1 MTKNATSSSLQ
12 WRESF
17 FHAILKILLRLTQ
30 EGYPSFLVGGAVR
43 DLLLHRPLRDADI
56 LTEAPGKILECLYSG
71 GKFAGT
77 SAYPVYILPVWKGK
91 IAEISFLSPEES
103 LEDNLTRRD
112 FTVNSLALDW
122 KGKLRGSPEAFRD
135 IRKGLLRWNG
145 FPEERLRQDP
155 LRALRLCRFGVSL
168 KGFRIVPES
177 LEACL
182 PFAEA
187 CAKLPGER
195 IGREMLLG
203 LSSRNEAFPEFLR
216 RAGLLEQLC
225 QDRHEKKMPEN
236 FPIFS
241 RSCHRGT
248 SFACCMAAFFLDL
261 YGHLSPRL
269 LPFEGIGE
277 RSLLLLR
284 YWRYP
289 EKEAQRI
296 RQLLETLA
304 MVRRSGSFGKD
315 PELLERF
322 GFPWM
327 ETFLELLSL
336 DPSQGFLLE
345 ELQQNLLLWKARLFR
360 ASEKGML
367 LSGRE
372 CSEGFAIPPGPLLGR
387 FILEMRRKILETPDL
402 SPEELYRWGKKEAPN
417 FRA

>member
-1 MTKNATSSSLQ
+1 MAKNTTFSSLQ

-17 FHAILKILLRLTQ
+17 FHAILKILLRLNQ

-56 LTEAPGKILECLYSG
+56 LTEAPEKILECLYSE

-77 SAYPVYILPVWKGK
+77 SAYPIYILPVGKEK
-91 IAEISFLSPEES
+91 IAEISFLSPGES
-103 LEDNLTRRD
+103 LEENLIRRD
-112 FTVNSLALDW
+112 FTVNSLALNW
-122 KGKLRGSPEAFRD
+122 EGKLRGSSEAFRD

-168 KGFRIVPES
+168 KGFRIVPKS

-195 IGREMLLG
+195 VGREMLLG

-216 RAGLLEQLC
+216 RAGLLERLC
-225 QDRHEKKMPEN
+225 QDRHEKEMPEN
-236 FPIFS
+236 FPFFS

-248 SFACCMAAFFLDL
+248 SFACRMTAFFLDL
-261 YGHLSPRL
+261 YGHL
-269 LPFEGIGE
+269 PFEEIGE
-277 RSLLLLR
+277 QSLLLLR
-284 YWRYP
+284 HWRYP

-304 MVRRSGSFGKD
+304 MVRKSGSFGKGPD
-315 PELLERF
+315 LLERF

-327 ETFLELLSL
+327 EIFLELLSL
-336 DPSQGFLLE
+336 DPSQGSLLE
-345 ELQQNLLLWKARLFR
+345 ELQQHLLLWKARLSR

-372 CSEGFAIPPGPLLGR
+372 CTEAFTIPPGPLLGK
-387 FILEMRRKILETPDL
+387 FIREMRQKILETPDL

-417 FRA
+417 FRV